1 MKKAA
6 LKTLIVLLLITGTAG
21 LFAEEAS
28 LVPKT
33 KTAPVIDG
41 ILDDAAWK
49 TALKFEEYKTIQP
62 DYGKDPAQK
71 SIAYFT
77 YDEENLYFAAR
88 SYDSKPEKIKASVSA
103 RDAMFQDDYVAIM
116 LDTFNTMQDGF
127 GFFLN
132 PLGIQGD
139 GMITGGGNLEP
150 SFDMI
155 WESKGVIDD
164 KGYSVEARIPLKSI
178 RFPKGDTIAMR
189 LAFFR
194 QVVRNS
200 ELSTSPPMHPE
211 KGSLLK
217 QARPISISGLKYKRV
232 IELLPAVTH
241 STRQS
246 HQNGSMKTDD
256 KLTDIS
262 LTGKVGL
269 TSDLTL
275 DAAINP
281 DFSQVEAD
289 AGQIDVNLR
298 YALYYP
304 EKRPFFLEGNELFQF
319 GGNVEEGPLAMMVH
333 TRRIIDPV
341 FGFKLTGRV
350 GRKNTLAALY
360 AQDNL
365 PDDTVDEHPDFA
377 IVRFKHAMKEDSYIG
392 GFYTSRN
399 YGKGYNRVFGA
410 DGFYRITPVSTASFH
425 LFGSFTRRNGS
436 DAQNTGHAL
445 GLNYNYGTRTLILDL
460 GYQDISDDF
469 EVDTGFITRTGLR
482 RLSAFAM
489 YRIYPK
495 SKFFQRIEPFY
506 WSFHL
511 YDTQDKMV
519 ETFNLFTLRFW
530 LPGRSQFRVDT
541 ILSNEV
547 FAGHRFG
554 RNGVGIQAQ
563 TQLTKQFFFAL
574 FFRHSESIYY
584 DPTTPFQGY
593 GNRAGSSLLYQPME
607 KLNLSLSLSYVDFY
621 RDSDKEKLYDY
632 TIIRNRTTFQ
642 VNKYLFVRAIV
653 EYNTFTDRLT
663 LDGLISFTY
672 IPGTVVYVGY
682 GSAYEK
688 LEWMGQDYM
697 ESDRFLQ
704 TKRGFFFKASY
715 LWRF

>member
-1 MKKAA
+1 MTKAIFR
-6 LKTLIVLLLITGTAG
+6 TLIIFLLLAPTAA
-21 LFAEEAS
+21 LFAEEIPT
-28 LVPKT
+28 VPKT
-33 KTAPVIDG
+33 DNPPIIDG
-41 ILDDAAWK
+41 KLDDAAWK

-62 DYGKDPAQK
+62 DYGKDPSQK
-71 SIAYFT
+71 SIGYLT
-77 YDEENLYFAAR
+77 YDGENVYFAAR
-88 SYDSKPEKIKASVSA
+88 CYDSEPGKIKASVSS

-139 GMITGGGNLEP
+139 GMITGGGNMEP

-155 WESKGVIDD
+155 WESKGLIDD

-178 RFPKGDTIAMR
+178 RFPKGDTIAWR
-189 LAFFR
+189 IAFFR

-200 ELSTSPPMHPE
+200 ELSTSPPMYAE

-217 QARPISISGLKYKRV
+217 QARLISISGLKYKRV
-232 IELLPAVTH
+232 IEILPAVTH

-246 HQNGSMKTDD
+246 HRNGSMKTDD

-275 DAAINP
+275 DATINP

-289 AGQIDVNLR
+289 ASQIDVNLR

-319 GGNVEEGPLAMMVH
+319 AGNVEEGPLAMMVH

-350 GRKNTLAALY
+350 GRRNTLAALY

-365 PDDTVDEHPDFA
+365 PDDIVDEHPDFV

-392 GFYTSRN
+392 GFYTSRDH
-399 YGKGYNRVFGA
+399 GRGYNRVFGV
-410 DGFYRITPVSTASFH
+410 DGFYRLTPISTASFH
-425 LFGSFTRRNGS
+425 LFGSFTQRNGS

-445 GLNYNYGTRTLILDL
+445 GLNYSYGTRTLILDL
-460 GYQDISDDF
+460 GYQDISKDF

-482 RLSAFAM
+482 RLSGFAM

-519 ETFNLFTLRFW
+519 ETFNLFTLRFH
-530 LPGRSQFRVDT
+530 LPGRSQFRIDT

-547 FAGHRFG
+547 FSGHRFG
-554 RNGVGIQAQ
+554 RNGIGFQAM
-563 TQLTKQFFFAL
+563 TQFTKQFFFNL
-574 FFRHSESIYY
+574 FFRHSGSIYY
-584 DPTTPFQGY
+584 DPTAPFQGY
-593 GNRAGSSLLYQPME
+593 SNRAGSVLVYQPME
-607 KLNLSLSLSYVDFY
+607 KLKLSLSLNYVDFY

-632 TIIRNRTTFQ
+632 TIIRSRTTFQ
-642 VNKYLFVRAIV
+642 VNKYLFVRAIT

-688 LEWMGQDYM
+688 LEWTGQNYM

-704 TKRGFFFKASY
+704 TKRGFFFKVSY